1 MRDCEIDGHLMSGLT
16 LVVALL
22 SLGGGGRPL
31 EEEEEGGEALE
42 EGGALGEGLGLEALG
57 AGDGDDEAS

>member
-1 MRDCEIDGHLMSGLT
+1 

-31 EEEEEGGEALE
+31 EEEGEGGEALE
-42 EGGALGEGLGLEALG
+42 EGEALGEGLGLEALG